1 MRARKTT
8 ASTPTPRK
16 RLKKGCPFIE
26 FEAKEAKRGDEDEDE
41 EEDENESEHDVS
53 GDSSQEGDDDNES
66 RANRFQHVHP
76 RTPDDLLAQITKLAD
91 RMPLEFRKKFDAL
104 FEPAKVE
111 PATPIDLDG
120 ETPHETAVPR
130 LPPGAVRLSEY
141 IEVGTSGKDH
151 NCAIYTLIEYLGR
164 LIRKP
169 FTKSAAVLRT
179 ELFEW
184 LRTNPDV
191 ALVGR
196 MTWRLWAASMGQ
208 TVEEL
213 IAVESSQLGLSN
225 IAYAA
230 LANMHGFSMNL
241 YVPCSDDPK
250 YITLVQASEHP
261 SALGTFSSILRNY
274 HYTLALHKED
284 DAALLDQGKQLVQE
298 PSPAREARV
307 SHTAIVH
314 TPTRHPMQPRSL
326 DLSPVGS
333 CDTPRLPTPNA
344 TVATIFGNPVLL
356 SKSAFDYVTEKQ
368 TPTKWTFGQPQPVAI
383 TSPNRIEFRVPVVGP
398 GDKLKN
404 AVGFVALYQADYGR
418 RSSTTGGTTPVDTNN
433 HYTQKVSLLTGV
445 SSELEEKCDEL
456 DEIAAEYIFQYPF
469 HPARQPKLYNV
480 VQTLKARSDN
490 NSRTFKSR
498 LYDLDGTYHTK
509 EGPSRLQ
516 LTHPLITKGKP
527 TVVNADPT
535 LRGLNTAYDFT
546 LNGHD
551 RTFSFPH
558 AERHNPTDG
567 LTRLTAAN
575 TATFTRF
582 EGLDNGRPLFAVI
595 SFEGV
600 MSVSNEDKLYFKVA
614 AHLLRFVL
622 LDVDGTMPI
631 LSTPSRDASN
641 NHAIDDFDD

>member
-1 MRARKTT
+1 MQMYNFNHCLYA
-8 ASTPTPRK
+8 P
-16 RLKKGCPFIE
+16 C
-26 FEAKEAKRGDEDEDE
+26 
-41 EEDENESEHDVS
+41 
-53 GDSSQEGDDDNES
+53 
-66 RANRFQHVHP
+66 
-76 RTPDDLLAQITKLAD
+76 LA
-91 RMPLEFRKKFDAL
+91 
-104 FEPAKVE
+104 
-111 PATPIDLDG
+111 
-120 ETPHETAVPR
+120 
-130 LPPGAVRLSEY
+130 
-141 IEVGTSGKDH
+141 
-151 NCAIYTLIEYLGR
+151 
-164 LIRKP
+164 
-169 FTKSAAVLRT
+169 
-179 ELFEW
+179 
-184 LRTNPDV
+184 
-191 ALVGR
+191 
-196 MTWRLWAASMGQ
+196 
-208 TVEEL
+208 
-213 IAVESSQLGLSN
+213 
-225 IAYAA
+225 
-230 LANMHGFSMNL
+230 
-241 YVPCSDDPK
+241 DPK
-250 YITLVQASEHP
+250 YIQLVQSFSPPTGLAT
-261 SALGTFSSILRNY
+261 LSSIIRGPAGSMGHFSL
-274 HYTLALHKED
+274 LLHKQN

-298 PSPAREARV
+298 PSPARVARV

-314 TPTRHPMQPRSL
+314 TPTRIPMQPTSL

-368 TPTKWTFGQPQPVAI
+368 TPTNWTFGPPQPVAI
-383 TSPNRIEFRVPVVGP
+383 TGQNRIEFRVPVVGP
-398 GDKLKN
+398 GGKLKN
-404 AVGFVALYQADYGR
+404 AVGIFALYQSDYRR
-418 RSSTTGGTTPVDTNN
+418 RSSTTGGTTPVTKDN
-433 HYTQKVSLLTGV
+433 HYMQRVSLLTGV

-456 DEIAAEYIFQYPF
+456 DEIAAEYVLQYPF

-490 NSRTFKSR
+490 NSRAFKSR
-498 LYDLDGTYHTK
+498 LYDLDGAYPTL
-509 EGPSRLQ
+509 EGPGVLQ

-575 TATFTRF
+575 TATFTQF